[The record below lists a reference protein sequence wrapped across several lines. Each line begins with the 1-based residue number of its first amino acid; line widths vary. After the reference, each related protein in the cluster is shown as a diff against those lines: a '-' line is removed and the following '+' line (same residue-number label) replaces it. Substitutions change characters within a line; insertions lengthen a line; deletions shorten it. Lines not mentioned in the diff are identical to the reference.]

1 MLLLLFI
8 SESRICPVD
17 SEFDPAL
24 SVPSS
29 FSSSSWFGGVHVS
42 SSSSIDEDVVERE
55 NGPLNRVLKSSEES
69 DSRDEDDFFKDEEV
83 ETGYDYRSYNRDD
96 DFYKFVGD
104 PLPPR
109 LFPLTRRDVIGFML
123 ASLGVTLGSS
133 GGIGGGGLV
142 VPCYILAMGLPPR
155 IAIPLGSVTVFGGSL
170 AALALNLRRRHP
182 LADRPIIDWDLVLV
196 MEPLVLVGA
205 LLGAIMHRVVSE
217 KILMVL
223 LVMLL
228 SVSAHTT
235 LSKAKRM
242 YDAELRYIEHLRA
255 ARSDYIS
262 RICSF
267 RSAFRASDWS
277 ALAVPGGEGTATET
291 KTLSPS
297 REPLSPERTQSLE
310 SKTVSPNPSRLDDDE
325 RNRIL
330 ILNPD
335 FVTLR
340 SDLLEQ
346 EKVTPRNKI
355 IALLGKFSVLIFL
368 NVTLGGGS
376 FESPWGIRCGSMAFW
391 IVHVI
396 MVAFLIS
403 SAWAA
408 QVSALSEPLLYR
420 WYL

>member
-1 MLLLLFI
+1 MVSCSITGLF
-8 SESRICPVD
+8 V
-17 SEFDPAL
+17 F
-24 SVPSS
+24 
-29 FSSSSWFGGVHVS
+29 
-42 SSSSIDEDVVERE
+42 
-55 NGPLNRVLKSSEES
+55 
-69 DSRDEDDFFKDEEV
+69 
-83 ETGYDYRSYNRDD
+83 
-96 DFYKFVGD
+96 
-104 PLPPR
+104 
-109 LFPLTRRDVIGFML
+109 
-123 ASLGVTLGSS
+123 
-133 GGIGGGGLV
+133 LV
-142 VPCYILAMGLPPR
+142 VLVSPKLEDLQAVYINLLCIWFAPNDMFHLPMSLRKRPPR

-205 LLGAIMHRVVSE
+205 LFGAIMHRVVSE

-277 ALAVPGGEGTATET
+277 ALAVPGGEGTVTET

-408 QVSALSEPLLYR
+408 QVGLTAEVLL
-420 WYL
+420 LLDAAIL